1 MHPLLILLVTKPQ
14 LLVDHAQ
21 AYAALCHEDWGLAHN
36 AWQKRFLWQAVALFS
51 LSVAVVLGGVA
62 VMLWAVTPVAQMHQP
77 WVLWLT
83 PAVPLLVAF
92 MALRRAK
99 QHSRGQAFA
108 NLSRQISADLAL
120 LREVAAP

>member
-21 AYAALCHEDWGLAHN
+21 AYAALCHEDLGLARN
-36 AWQKRFLWQAVALFS
+36 AWQKQLVWQAVALCS

-62 VMLWAVTPVAQMHQP
+62 LMLWAVTPVAQMHAP
-77 WVLWLT
+77 WVLWLA
-83 PAVPLLVAF
+83 PAVPLC
-92 MALRRAK
+92 MAVLANRRAS
-99 QHSRGQAFA
+99 QHSRCEAFA

-120 LREVAAP
+120 LRAVATP